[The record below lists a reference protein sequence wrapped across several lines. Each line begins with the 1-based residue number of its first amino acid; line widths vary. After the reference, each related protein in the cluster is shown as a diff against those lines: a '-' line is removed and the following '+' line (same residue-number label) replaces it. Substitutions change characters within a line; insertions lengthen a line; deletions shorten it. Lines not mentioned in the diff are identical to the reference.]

1 MNLIRIPKLKGSAPA
16 SGAVFRALAENIERT
31 KKLQESVSASRATAG
46 REGASGNA
54 RGGRAPLF
62 LILVGTSLM
71 FLTGCR
77 GAPSINL
84 LGSFFPGWML
94 CMVLGVVG
102 AFVVREV
109 CIRTSIEPHL
119 RPRVP
124 VYFCLWELITLLVW
138 LLFFRS

>member
-1 MNLIRIPKLKGSAPA
+1 MNASKRIENRKA
-16 SGAVFRALAENIERT
+16 SGRWPKGRKLRRLAVGM
-31 KKLQESVSASRATAG
+31 S
-46 REGASGNA
+46 
-54 RGGRAPLF
+54 
-62 LILVGTSLM
+62 LVL
-71 FLTGCR
+71 LTGCR

-94 CMVLGVVG
+94 CMALGVAG

-119 RPRVP
+119 QPRVP
-124 VYFCLWELITLLVW
+124 VYLCLWGLITLLVW